1 MNGKDILKVSLLAF
15 LFLGLVV
22 AWLGFGER
30 GFIHLYRMDTERQAY
45 LERINKLERENRELL
60 EEIQRLRS
68 DRDYVEN
75 LGRRELGL
83 VKEDELM
90 YRFETTKEKDKQN
103 HRNRIMELRIRGIAN
118 CESRIGELIPIS
130 KFPEFLNPSIP
141 EFPNPRIPQFL
152 NHRRPERS

>member
-1 MNGKDILKVSLLAF
+1 MNGKDILKISLLAF

-60 EEIQRLRS
+60 EEIHRLRS

-90 YRFETTKEKDKQN
+90 YRFGTTKEKDKT
-103 HRNRIMELRIRGIAN
+103 
-118 CESRIGELIPIS
+118 
-130 KFPEFLNPSIP
+130 KK
-141 EFPNPRIPQFL
+141 
-152 NHRRPERS
+152 